1 MLASNN
7 KLDLRAE
14 NKVILN
20 LIKDYPDYQRIPAE
34 NRFFLIKEYEDFLK
48 REKESLGKKF
58 RKVKALNKFCDFNN
72 INAKTFYGYLYLYKK
87 RGIAGL
93 IPAWGHGKGK
103 GKYVESILPVI
114 RQIIKPGKGYKP
126 TFDELV
132 ATCGQ
137 RGMEVPSYHTFRRMV
152 IASGLSDTLRKPKA
166 VRSESVESAEV
177 EKRDKTSESC
187 GHFKIEAPGWI
198 RIVDKRSFNVAMYK
212 YGLVLPFL
220 NPDLDRKEKHRLTEE
235 IVNRKHQPLPGTNIN
250 ISLSS
255 FHRYI
260 AAVKEKGFDGLIPKY
275 CFRVV
280 RRCKN
285 IVRATLEI
293 DMKDPLACLHQL
305 REIFERYLPSS
316 LETKATTV
324 RFLDRCLSGAN
335 TRGYKYKQLFWD
347 PPLTDEEIHKLE
359 DYKAGHHK
367 RYREKAVATLMANA
381 NYTMLEIVTAVNRP
395 YKTIYSWLH
404 KFKKNRMDAIETRV
418 DRTKNNPELRERK
431 SRIIKILHCQPKDYD
446 INRTSWRLEDI
457 VRIYEKEYGKKL
469 SKTSIR
475 RIIKGTGYSIKRA
488 IRVLT
493 SNDPKYR
500 EKTKKVLDTL
510 RHLGPNDAFFFTD
523 EAGPWQ
529 VKKYGGKSLT
539 LKGTIKTFPQFQ
551 IPKGRVTFIAA
562 LDAIKNQVTWLFTKS
577 KDTSAVI
584 SLIKILF
591 EKYHGYSTLYL
602 TWDCASWHKSK
613 ELQKFLKKLNSDKE
627 GPTVKVVPLPKRS
640 QFLNVIESVI
650 SGMKRAVVFNSDY
663 NSEDEMKAVI
673 SRHFKERNEYFTAN
687 PKRVGKKIWDEEYYN
702 LDEFESGL
710 FRKM

>member
-1 MLASNN
+1 MEEFFRSTEMLQYAEI
-7 KLDLRAE
+7 LD
-14 NKVILN
+14 
-20 LIKDYPDYQRIPAE
+20 LIKDLPDYQRVPAE
-34 NRFFLIKEYEDFLK
+34 NRFLLIKEYEDFLK
-48 REKESLGKKF
+48 AESERLGKRV
-58 RKVKALNKFCDFNN
+58 RKAEVLRYFCDVNG
-72 INAKTFYGYLYLYKK
+72 INQKTFYRYLKLYRSGGIKALATGYGK
-87 RGIAGL
+87 R
-93 IPAWGHGKGK
+93 KGK

-137 RGMEVPSYHTFRRMV
+137 RGMEAPSYHTFWRMV
-152 IASGLSDTLRKPKA
+152 IASGLSDTLCKPKA
-166 VRSESVESAEV
+166 ARSESVESAVV
-177 EKRDKTSESC
+177 EKRDKSSESC
-187 GHFKIEAPGWI
+187 GHFKIEAPDLI
-198 RIVDKRSFNVAMYK
+198 RVVDKRSFNVAMYK

-220 NPDLDRKEKHRLTEE
+220 NPDLDRKEKNRLIEE
-235 IVNRKHQPLPGTNIN
+235 IINRKHQPQPGATIK
-250 ISLSS
+250 ISRAS
-255 FHRYI
+255 FYRYI

-293 DMKDPLACLHQL
+293 EMKDPLACLHQL

-316 LETKATTV
+316 LKTKASTV
-324 RFLDRCLSGAN
+324 RFLDRCLADAN
-335 TRGYKYKQLFWD
+335 TRAYKYKQLFLD

-367 RYREKAVATLMANA
+367 RYRGKAVATLMANA

-395 YKTIYSWLH
+395 YKTIHRWIH
-404 KFKKNRMDAIETRV
+404 KFKKDRMDSIETRI

-457 VRIYEKEYGKKL
+457 ARIYEKEYGKKL
-469 SKTSIR
+469 STTSIR
-475 RIIKGTGYSIKRA
+475 RNIKGTGYSIKRA

-510 RHLGPNDAFFFTD
+510 RNLGPNDAFFFID

-539 LKGTIKTFPQFQ
+539 PKGTIKTYPQFQ

-562 LDAIKNQVTWLFTKS
+562 LDAIKNQVAWLFAKS

-602 TWDCASWHKSK
+602 TWDCASWHRSK
-613 ELQKFLKKLNSDKE
+613 ELQKFLNKLNSDKE
-627 GPTVKVVPLPKRS
+627 GPTVEVVPLPKQS
-640 QFLNVIESVI
+640 QFLNVIESVF
-650 SGMKRAVVFNSDY
+650 SGMKGAVIFNSDY
-663 NSEDEMKAVI
+663 NSEDEMKAAI
-673 SRHFKERNEYFTAN
+673 SRHFEERNEYFTAN

-710 FRKM
+710 FKKM

>member
-1 MLASNN
+1 MEEFFRSTEMLQYAEI
-7 KLDLRAE
+7 LD
-14 NKVILN
+14 
-20 LIKDYPDYQRIPAE
+20 LIKDLPDYQRVPAE
-34 NRFFLIKEYEDFLK
+34 NRFLLIKEYEDFLK
-48 REKESLGKKF
+48 AESERLGKRV
-58 RKVKALNKFCDFNN
+58 RKAGVLRYFCDVNG
-72 INAKTFYGYLYLYKK
+72 INQKTFYRYLKLYRSGGIKALATGYGK
-87 RGIAGL
+87 R
-93 IPAWGHGKGK
+93 KGK

-137 RGMEVPSYHTFRRMV
+137 RGMEAPSYHTFWRMI
-152 IASGLSDTLRKPKA
+152 IASGLSDMLCKPKA
-166 VRSESVESAEV
+166 ARSESVESAVV
-177 EKRDKTSESC
+177 EKKDKSSESC
-187 GHFKIEAPGWI
+187 GHFKIEAPDLI
-198 RIVDKRSFNVAMYK
+198 RVVDKRSFNVAMYK

-220 NPDLDRKEKHRLTEE
+220 NPDLDRKEKNRLIEE
-235 IVNRKHQPLPGTNIN
+235 IINRKHQPQPGATIK
-250 ISLSS
+250 ISRAS
-255 FHRYI
+255 FYRYI

-316 LETKATTV
+316 LKTKAATV
-324 RFLDRCLSGAN
+324 RFLDRCLADAN
-335 TRGYKYKQLFWD
+335 TRAYKYKRLFLD
-347 PPLTDEEIHKLE
+347 PPLTDDEIHKLK

-367 RYREKAVATLMANA
+367 RYRGKAVATLMANA

-395 YKTIYSWLH
+395 YKTIESWIH
-404 KFKKNRMDAIETRV
+404 KFKKDRMDSIETRI

-457 VRIYEKEYGKKL
+457 ARIYEKEYGKKL
-469 SKTSIR
+469 STTSIR
-475 RIIKGTGYSIKRA
+475 RNIKGTGYSIKRA

-510 RHLGPNDAFFFTD
+510 RNLGPNDAFFFID

-539 LKGTIKTFPQFQ
+539 LKGTIKTYPQFQ

-562 LDAIKNQVTWLFTKS
+562 LDAIKNQVAWLFTKS

-602 TWDCASWHKSK
+602 TWDCASWHRSK
-613 ELQKFLKKLNSDKE
+613 ELQQFLNKLNSDKE

-640 QFLNVIESVI
+640 QFLNVIESVF
-650 SGMKRAVVFNSDY
+650 SGMKRAVIFNSDY
-663 NSEDEMKAVI
+663 NSEDEMKAAI
-673 SRHFKERNEYFTAN
+673 SRHFEERNEYFTAN

-702 LDEFESGL
+702 LNEFESGL
-710 FRKM
+710 FKKM